1 MTRIK
6 LAHSFPRTFAS
17 VFALVAV
24 VSSVLLSSTASAQS
38 TACESDINGD
48 GIVYGAD
55 LTQVLS
61 SWGAC
66 AGCAADING
75 DNLIDG
81 IDLSFVLARWAGL
94 CTPTVTSMSA
104 TAGPLAGGAS
114 VTVVGDHLLAPTGVT
129 FGGTAATIVSS
140 TRNSVSVITPAGRP
154 GAVPVLVATEGGS
167 VSAGT
172 FTYYGAPTISGVSPN
187 SGPAVGG
194 SPVSINGTGFYGIPS
209 VTFGGAASPLVSVLS
224 PTQLTAIAP
233 PGVLGSTV
241 AISVATDSGWT
252 RSADG
257 FTYVAIN
264 VPSWAT
270 LIEAAPDP
278 AIVTSATLRNAIVA
292 TGLAWRVRDNGT
304 NIEMLLIPPGNFN
317 MGCSASM
324 EWSCLTN
331 ESPVHSVAM
340 TNAFYLGRFEVTQAQ
355 WAAKMGSNPSS
366 FQSASPEVPAV
377 QVQNR
382 PVERVSWNAI
392 QGFLSASGMRLPSE
406 AEWEYAYRAG
416 TTTAFHG
423 FDGYP
428 DGTNNDS
435 LAGSFAW
442 YGPNSSAQTRP
453 VGEKLSNG
461 FGLHDMAG
469 NVWEWV
475 KDWYS
480 SSYYASSPSTNPIG
494 PASGSTRVV
503 RGASWYGSSID
514 LRSSFRGA
522 YAPSYAHINVGF
534 RVARSPL

>member
-1 MTRIK
+1 MKQLLTSILS
-6 LAHSFPRTFAS
+6 LAAI
-17 VFALVAV
+17 
-24 VSSVLLSSTASAQS
+24 VSTAFLRPSASAQS

-48 GIVYGAD
+48 GIVSGAD
-55 LTQVLS
+55 LTQILS
-61 SWGAC
+61 GWGAC
-66 AGCAADING
+66 SGCAADING

-94 CTPTVTSMSA
+94 CAPTVTSMSA
-104 TAGPLAGGAS
+104 SAGPLGGGAS
-114 VTVVGDHLLAPTGVT
+114 VTILGDHLLTPTSVT
-129 FGGTAATIVSS
+129 FGGVAATIVSS
-140 TRNSVSVITPAGRP
+140 TRNTVTVLTPARRP
-154 GAVPVLVATEGGS
+154 GAVAVLVTTEGGS
-167 VSAGT
+167 VPAGV
-172 FTYYGAPTISGVSPN
+172 FTYYGAPILGGVSPN
-187 SGPAVGG
+187 IGAAVGG
-194 SPVSINGTGFYGIPS
+194 SVVSITGTGFYGSPS
-209 VTFGGAASPLVSVLS
+209 VSFGGIASPAVSLLS
-224 PTQLTAIAP
+224 PTQLTAVAP
-233 PGVLGSTV
+233 AGAAGSSV
-241 AISVATDSGWT
+241 SISVSTASGSVT
-252 RSADG
+252 SPGA
-257 FTYVAIN
+257 FTYVAIM
-264 VPSWAT
+264 VPPWAT
-270 LIEAAPDP
+270 MMEAAPDP
-278 AIVTSATLRNAIVA
+278 AIVTSATIRDAIVA
-292 TGLAWRVRDNGT
+292 TGYAWRVRDNGT
-304 NIEMLLIPPGNFN
+304 GIEMVLIPPGSFN

-355 WAAKMGSNPSS
+355 WSAKMGSNPSS

-392 QGFLSASGMRLPSE
+392 QGFMSASGMRLPSE

-428 DGTNNDS
+428 EGTNNDA

-442 YGPNSSAQTRP
+442 YGPNSGAQTRP

-475 KDWYS
+475 NDWYS
-480 SSYYASSPSTNPIG
+480 SSYYVSSPSTNPIG
-494 PASGSTRVV
+494 PVSGSTRVV

-514 LRSSFRGA
+514 LRSSFRGS